1 MKEVAE
7 QLWRHEQK
15 WCWLIALSS
24 SVITHGFSIFRSH
37 FMRRQEYTLNPNLFE
52 DWFCHKS
59 NYNTASSVLLISVW
73 VIYWIP
79 KPIQTHQ
86 LSRLHC
92 VVKKSVSACLRGG
105 NKAQTSQLLPFLCSH
120 YSFHYCCFYEWCF
133 SEYYLTSKLLLARR
147 RICPCKPS
155 TQSC

>member
-1 MKEVAE
+1 MKKVAE

-52 DWFCHKS
+52 DCFCHKS
-59 NYNTASSVLLISVW
+59 NCSTASSALLISVW

-79 KPIQTHQ
+79 KPIQTYQ
-86 LSRLHC
+86 LSSLHC
-92 VVKKSVSACLRGG
+92 VVKKSLSACLRGKKKST
-105 NKAQTSQLLPFLCSH
+105 NITIAPFSLVSLQLS
-120 YSFHYCCFYEWCF
+120 
-133 SEYYLTSKLLLARR
+133 LLLFLWMMLFRTLPNFKVTAGQEQNL
-147 RICPCKPS
+147 S
-155 TQSC
+155 M